1 MFFGKQ
7 FFAIS
12 TVSFKIISFFYFR
25 SYKIQ
30 LMNRIFLS
38 LFANNLLTLFSMR
51 IINAWKN
58 FPVILIISLLS
69 TSPSTAQVRKYSNEF
84 LSIGIGA
91 RALGM
96 SNAYIVSVN
105 DATSGY
111 WNPAGLTGIKSN
123 IQLSAMHS
131 EYFAGIA
138 NYDYGSFATSIDS
151 SAALGI
157 SVIRLAIDDIP
168 NTIELIEPNGNIN
181 YDKIEKFSAA
191 DNAILISYARK
202 AKIPGLRIGTNA
214 KIIYRKVGDFAKAWG
229 FGLDAGLQYDHGNWK
244 FAAMGR
250 DITGTFN
257 AWSFNLS
264 ERMME
269 VFTQTGNEIPEN
281 SLEITT
287 PKIILGLARE
297 YMIKDKISFL
307 AELNADITTDGKRN
321 VLIRGNYSSL
331 DPHVGIEAGYKH
343 LVFIRGGI
351 GNVQKIK
358 SDLGNR
364 EIITVQPN
372 IGIGLKIKNLTL
384 DYALTD
390 IGDQSV
396 ALYSNVFSLKLD
408 LYKKVNKAIAQ

>member
-1 MFFGKQ
+1 MK
-7 FFAIS
+7 
-12 TVSFKIISFFYFR
+12 KIILLFF
-25 SYKIQ
+25 
-30 LMNRIFLS
+30 IFC
-38 LFANNLLTLFSMR
+38 
-51 IINAWKN
+51 
-58 FPVILIISLLS
+58 SLLDS
-69 TSPSTAQVRKYSNEF
+69 QYSSAQVRKYSNEF

-96 SNAYIVSVN
+96 SNSNIVSVN

-111 WNPAGLTGIKSN
+111 WNPAGLAGITSN
-123 IQLSAMHS
+123 IQVAAMHS

-138 NYDYGSFATSIDS
+138 NYDFGAFATPIDT

-157 SVIRLAIDDIP
+157 SFIRLAIDDIP

-191 DNAILISYARK
+191 DNAVLLSYARK
-202 AKIPGLRIGTNA
+202 MKTPGLRIGTNA
-214 KIIYRKVGDFAKAWG
+214 KIIYRKVGDFARAWG
-229 FGLDAGLQYDHGNWK
+229 FGLDAGLQYDFGNWK
-244 FAAMGR
+244 FAAMAR

-264 ERMME
+264 DRMVE

-287 PKIILGLARE
+287 PKIILGAARKYTLKE
-297 YMIKDKISFL
+297 KFSFL

-321 VLIRGNYSSL
+321 VLIRGNYTSM
-331 DPHVGIEAGYKH
+331 DPHLGLEAGYRQ

-351 GNVQKIK
+351 GNFQKIK

-364 EIITVQPN
+364 EILTFQPN
-372 IGIGLKIKNLTL
+372 IGLGLKIKNLSI

-408 LYKKVNKAIAQ
+408 LYKKEK